1 MITVKLSG
9 GLGNQ
14 LFQYAAARALAI
26 KKNTKVKLDLTT
38 LHHRLPMRNYIFRT
52 FDLDLLGIQ
61 ASCSFLSRFS
71 GPGKN
76 AAFLLSK
83 LLVALRELFF
93 PNSVFTEKE
102 YFYFDKEIFNQ
113 SSNVYL
119 DGFWQSYRYFEDCRD
134 IIREEFSVFPDLSE
148 KGKELAAKIRSCRS
162 VCIAIRRDDYVSI
175 QRNVDFFGVL
185 PLSYFQQAIQL
196 MKERIKDPFFFIFT
210 DDIDW
215 CRENFTLTENV
226 FFVTADYYGERYI
239 EKFHLMTLCKNFIIA
254 NSTFAWWPAWL
265 NSNPDKVVIAP
276 KNWVTDKKWNEN
288 ANNLI
293 PDHWIR
299 I

>member
-14 LFQYAAARALAI
+14 MFQYAAARALAI
-26 KKNTKVKLDLTT
+26 KKNTTVNLDLTT
-38 LHHRLPMRNYIFRT
+38 LHHRLPMRNYVFRT

-61 ASCSFLSRFS
+61 ASRSFLSRFS

-83 LLVALRELFF
+83 FLVKLREIFL

-102 YFYFDKEIFNQ
+102 YFYFDKEIFDQ
-113 SSNVYL
+113 SSQVYL
-119 DGFWQSYRYFEDCRD
+119 DGFWQSYRYFKDCQD
-134 IIREEFSVFPDLSE
+134 IIRKEFSSFPDLSE
-148 KGKELAAKIRSCRS
+148 NGKELAEKIRACQS
-162 VCIAIRRDDYVSI
+162 VCVAIRRNDYVSFQKNI
-175 QRNVDFFGVL
+175 DFFGVL
-185 PLSYFQQAIQL
+185 PLSYFQQAIHL
-196 MKERIKDPFFFIFT
+196 MKVRIKDPFFFIFT
-210 DDIDW
+210 DEIEW
-215 CRENFTLTENV
+215 CRKNFTLTENV
-226 FFVTADYYGERYI
+226 FFVTADYNGERYI
-239 EKFHLMTLCKNFIIA
+239 EKFQLMTLCKNFIIA

-265 NSNPDKVVIAP
+265 NSNPAKVVIAP
-276 KNWVTDKKWNEN
+276 KNWVTNKKWNEN
-288 ANNLI
+288 ANNLM